1 MPLPALVTD
10 MFNSDYYVLMI
21 IMADQMFM
29 FATTAGFMI
38 GLGVILGIARARRS
52 RTTPTTEIANES
64 SYSQSSSSST
74 QSSSSSS
81 LKGESTER
89 RVKRY
94 NSDGKPVYE

>member
-1 MPLPALVTD
+1 M
-10 MFNSDYYVLMI
+10 MII

-38 GLGVILGIARARRS
+38 GLGVILGIARARRP
-52 RTTPTTEIANES
+52 RTTATTEIAKES
-64 SYSQSSSSST
+64 SYSQSSST
-74 QSSSSSS
+74 QSSSSSP
-81 LKGESTER
+81 KGESSER

>member
-1 MPLPALVTD
+1 
-10 MFNSDYYVLMI
+10 
-21 IMADQMFM
+21 MADQMFM

-38 GLGVILGIARARRS
+38 GLGVILGIARTRRS
-52 RTTPTTEIANES
+52 RTTTTTEIANES

-81 LKGESTER
+81 PKGESTER

>member
-1 MPLPALVTD
+1 

-38 GLGVILGIARARRS
+38 GLGVILGIARTRRS
-52 RTTPTTEIANES
+52 RTTATTEIANES
-64 SYSQSSSSST
+64 SYSQSSSSS
-74 QSSSSSS
+74 SP
-81 LKGESTER
+81 KGESTER

>member
-1 MPLPALVTD
+1 

-38 GLGVILGIARARRS
+38 GLGVILGIARTRRS
-52 RTTPTTEIANES
+52 RTTPTTEIANEP
-64 SYSQSSSSST
+64 SYSQSSSSSSST

-81 LKGESTER
+81 PKGESTER

>member
-1 MPLPALVTD
+1 
-10 MFNSDYYVLMI
+10 MFNSDYYVMMI

-38 GLGVILGIARARRS
+38 GLAVILGIARTRRS
-52 RTTPTTEIANES
+52 RTTAPTEIANES
-64 SYSQSSSSST
+64 SYSQSSST

-81 LKGESTER
+81 PKGESSQR

>member
-1 MPLPALVTD
+1 M
-10 MFNSDYYVLMI
+10 MII

-29 FATTAGFMI
+29 FATTAGVMI
-38 GLGVILGIARARRS
+38 GLGVILGIARTRRP
-52 RTTPTTEIANES
+52 RTTATTEIANES

-74 QSSSSSS
+74 QSSSPTP
-81 LKGESTER
+81 KGEKTER

>member
-1 MPLPALVTD
+1 
-10 MFNSDYYVLMI
+10 
-21 IMADQMFM
+21 MADQMFM

-38 GLGVILGIARARRS
+38 GLGVILGIARTRRS

-64 SYSQSSSSST
+64 SYSQSSST
-74 QSSSSSS
+74 QSSSSSP
-81 LKGESTER
+81 KGESTER

>member
-1 MPLPALVTD
+1 
-10 MFNSDYYVLMI
+10 
-21 IMADQMFM
+21 MADQMFM

-38 GLGVILGIARARRS
+38 GLGVILGIARTRRS
-52 RTTPTTEIANES
+52 RTTATTEIANES

-81 LKGESTER
+81 PKGESTER

>member
-1 MPLPALVTD
+1 M
-10 MFNSDYYVLMI
+10 MII

-38 GLGVILGIARARRS
+38 GLGVILGIARTRRP
-52 RTTPTTEIANES
+52 RTTVTTEIANES
-64 SYSQSSSSST
+64 SYSQSSSSSST
-74 QSSSSSS
+74 QSSSSSP
-81 LKGESTER
+81 KGERTER

>member
-1 MPLPALVTD
+1 
-10 MFNSDYYVLMI
+10 MFNSDYYVMMI

-38 GLGVILGIARARRS
+38 GLAVILGIARTRRS
-52 RTTPTTEIANES
+52 RTTATTEIANGS
-64 SYSQSSSSST
+64 SYSQPSSSST

-81 LKGESTER
+81 SKGESSQR